1 MSRIR
6 TFQDLFK
13 RYRRPGDFFIALLS
27 FLFAIFL
34 LVNLPFQ
41 TRWVAGTKLFAQP
54 SFWPAVA
61 IFAMVLFSTMHMIG
75 AMVSERIPGRFQE
88 VLHWIRSV
96 EYALWFMAYVA
107 LVPLLGYLPA
117 TLLFTVTLSYR
128 LGYRGWRWMA
138 VALLFGFVVVVV
150 FRGFLQVKL
159 PAGALYELLPPG
171 GLRSLMMTYF

>member
-1 MSRIR
+1 MSRIK

-13 RYRRPGDFFIALLS
+13 RYRRPGDLFIAMLS

-41 TRWVAGTKLFAQP
+41 TRWVDGTRLFAQP
-54 SFWPAVA
+54 AFWPAVA
-61 IFAMVLFSTMHMIG
+61 VFAMVLFSSMHMIG
-75 AMVSERIPGRFQE
+75 ALVSERIPGRFQE
-88 VLHWIRSV
+88 VLHWVRSV

-107 LVPLLGYLPA
+107 LVPVLGYLLA
-117 TLLFTVTLSYR
+117 TLVFTVTLSYR
-128 LGYRGWRWMA
+128 LGYRSWRWMA
-138 VALLFGFVVVVV
+138 AALVFGFVVVVV

-171 GLRSLMMTYF
+171 GLRSVMMTYF